1 MGRLD
6 RQDEFPQYLRLIR
19 ATHKRNRN
27 FMAMLSD
34 L

>member
-6 RQDEFPQYLRLIR
+6 RQSKFPQYLDSVRK
-19 ATHKRNRN
+19 THKRKRN